1 MIMLHTDCIIL
12 LLAFAII
19 GVFFFTYKIN
29 TVFVTLNETIDVN
42 ELREVGLYS
51 SKGILKILDILV
63 KLRMSLISVG
73 YRGGAPKLAILRSKM
88 EKNSGEGAYRPLP
101 RRPHPV

>member
-1 MIMLHTDCIIL
+1 MC
-12 LLAFAII
+12 
-19 GVFFFTYKIN
+19 FFTYKIN

-73 YRGGAPKLAILRSKM
+73 YRGGGGFPQCTETGHFEVQNGKKFWRGGI
-88 EKNSGEGAYRPLP
+88 
-101 RRPHPV
+101 